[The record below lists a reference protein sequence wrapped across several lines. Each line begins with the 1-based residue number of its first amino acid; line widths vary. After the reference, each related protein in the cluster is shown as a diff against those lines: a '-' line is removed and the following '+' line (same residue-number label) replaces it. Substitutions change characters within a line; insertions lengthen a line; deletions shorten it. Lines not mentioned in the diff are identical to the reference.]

1 MKPPEQVKI
10 EFYRQWLAKA
20 GQDLGAAKLLL
31 REETSFLG
39 AVGFHCQQ
47 AAEKYLKAFLTWH
60 QIDFPKTHDIDEL
73 LDLVATTN
81 AKLAKSLRS
90 AGILTDYG
98 VETRYPGDAP
108 ELTLEQAREAV
119 KLAEVT
125 RKAILKALKNKV

>member
-90 AGILTDYG
+90 ATILTDYG